1 MAARHGPALD
11 VTLTFKFCKFK
22 TFETIR
28 LTSVFY
34 WLSQTFL
41 PFSISLMMLVSRLY
55 QANLAKI
62 PFSSIFRLILAKNSY
77 TLQFHLSA
85 KLGNLDLN
93 LHIYLKISYLRRGSG
108 KVPIPRE
115 SKDNS
120 VYQVKFYSNYLK
132 KTASDN
138 KMTWLYKICLVFLHV
153 TCSM

>member
-11 VTLTFKFCKFK
+11 VTLTFKFCKCK

-62 PFSSIFRLILAKNSY
+62 PFSSIFRPIEIP

-85 KLGNLDLN
+85 KLGNVDLN

-138 KMTWLYKICLVFLHV
+138 KMTWLYKICLVFLYVEV
-153 TCSM
+153 TEKS